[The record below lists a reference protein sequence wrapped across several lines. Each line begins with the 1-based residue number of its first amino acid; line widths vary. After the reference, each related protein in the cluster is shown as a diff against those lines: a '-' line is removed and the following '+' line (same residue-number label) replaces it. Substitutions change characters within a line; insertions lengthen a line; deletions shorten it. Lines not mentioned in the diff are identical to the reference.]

1 MALNSANQP
10 HRVGEMKLSIKLSTF
25 LLLTT
30 APVIAEELIVLDEIT
45 VTAGY
50 TDTGINETGSSVS
63 VLDQQELQYSSSGI
77 IQAFENV
84 AGVSMDTSG
93 GLGTLGTISVRG
105 LKQQYIGVRFNGM
118 DITDPSGTQLS
129 YDFGALTG
137 MGLGQVEFV
146 KGSQSAVFGSEAVGG
161 VINLKTLSSNDEGS
175 RGQLTVDAGSNET
188 YSSSL
193 SYEIVDEK
201 GSAAVSVSRAETAGF
216 SAKKTGAGANEVDPY
231 SGNQVSAS
239 FNRELKNNL
248 EFSLSALKSTESIS
262 YDGDFTPLADTID
275 RDTKVMRGSVGF
287 SLGATIHEVGMTNGD
302 FKRVYSFGT
311 YDSDRKDIEYKGE
324 VAFSGISF
332 TFGAHRSEETI
343 DAVGTEGNDTEEAYF
358 LEANTSITDELEVS
372 GTVRQTDSDDFGSN
386 TSYRAAA
393 IYRFNNGVAFRAM
406 GSSGFRAP
414 SLYERYGAF
423 GAGNINLKPEE
434 SETQEIG
441 VEKVYQSG
449 SSVRM
454 TIFNTK
460 VDNLIEYDMGTF
472 SYTQATNS
480 RKSQGIEFEGR
491 WLASDTISVDGSYAY
506 VDAKT
511 GTEIAARVPGHDLS
525 LSISANISPKIN
537 SNLEINHI
545 MDYKDTVSGS
555 LVDMP
560 DYTVTN
566 LAVSY
571 DMANNLLGYVR
582 IQDLMDTDYETVKD
596 FNTGGRQI
604 FSGIRATF

>member
-1 MALNSANQP
+1 
-10 HRVGEMKLSIKLSTF
+10 
-25 LLLTT
+25 
-30 APVIAEELIVLDEIT
+30 
-45 VTAGY
+45 
-50 TDTGINETGSSVS
+50 
-63 VLDQQELQYSSSGI
+63 
-77 IQAFENV
+77 
-84 AGVSMDTSG
+84 MDTSG

-231 SGNQVSAS
+231 SGNQISAS

-287 SLGATIHEVGMTNGD
+287 SLGATIHEVGITNGD

-386 TSYRAAA
+386 TSYRTAA

-449 SSVRM
+449 SSVRI

-511 GTEIAARVPGHDLS
+511 GTEVAARVPGHDLS

-604 FSGIRATF
+604 FAGIRATF

>member
-1 MALNSANQP
+1 
-10 HRVGEMKLSIKLSTF
+10 MKSSIKLSTI

-30 APVIAEELIVLDEIT
+30 APVFAEELIVLDEIT

-50 TDTGINETGSSVS
+50 TDSGINETGASVS
-63 VLDQQELQYSSSGI
+63 VLDEQDFQFSSSGI
-77 IQAFENV
+77 VQAFENV
-84 AGVSMDTSG
+84 AGVSMDTTG
-93 GLGTLGTISVRG
+93 GLGALATISVRG

-118 DITDPSGTQLS
+118 DITDPSGTQLT
-129 YDFGALTG
+129 YDFGALTS
-137 MGLGQVEFV
+137 MGLGQIEFV

-161 VINLKTLSSNDEGS
+161 VINLKTLSSKEEGS
-175 RGQLTVDAGSNET
+175 RGKFTFDLGSNET

-193 SYEIVDEK
+193 SYEKVDEK

-216 SAKKTGAGANEVDPY
+216 SAKKTGAGANELDPY
-231 SGNQVSAS
+231 SGNQISAS
-239 FNRELKNNL
+239 FNRELKNSL
-248 EFSLSALKSTESIS
+248 EFSLSALKSAESIS
-262 YDGDFTPLADTID
+262 YDGDFSPLTDTID
-275 RDTKVMRGSVGF
+275 RDTTVMRGSVSF
-287 SLGATIHEVGMTNGD
+287 NLGATSHEVGMTNGD

-311 YDSDRKDIEYKGE
+311 YDSDRRDVEYKGE
-324 VAFSGISF
+324 AAFSGISF

-343 DAVGTEGNDTEEAYF
+343 DAVGTNGNDTEEAYF
-358 LEANTSITDELEVS
+358 LEANTSITDELELS
-372 GTVRQTDSDDFGSN
+372 ATARQTDSDDFGSN
-386 TSYRAAA
+386 ISYRTAA
-393 IYRFNNGVAFRAM
+393 IYRLNNGVAFRAM

-441 VEKVYQSG
+441 VEKIYESG

-454 TIFNTK
+454 TIFNTN
-460 VDNLIEYDMGTF
+460 VDNLIEYDTGTF

-480 RKSQGIEFEGR
+480 RKSQGIEFEGK
-491 WLASDTISVDGSYAY
+491 WLASDTISVGGSYAF

-511 GTEIAARVPGHDLS
+511 GTEVAARVPEHDLS
-525 LSISANISPKIN
+525 LSISTSHTPKIN
-537 SNLEINHI
+537 SNLEINYI
-545 MDYKDTVSGS
+545 MDYNDTVSGS
-555 LVDMP
+555 LVEMP

-571 DMANNLLGYVR
+571 DISNNLLGYVR

-604 FSGIRATF
+604 FAGISATF

>member
-1 MALNSANQP
+1 MSITNSREFTINVGKIAEAEKWLSEGADLWKEITGKDAVIYKEGWGDQYKMLFVTTYESMGETEE
-10 HRVGEMKLSIKLSTF
+10 VGEKLMTDKR
-25 LLLTT
+25 
-30 APVIAEELIVLDEIT
+30 
-45 VTAGY
+45 VT
-50 TDTGINETGSSVS
+50 DW
-63 VLDQQELQYSSSGI
+63 
-77 IQAFENV
+77 FE
-84 AGVSMDTSG
+84 
-93 GLGTLGTISVRG
+93 
-105 LKQQYIGVRFNGM
+105 Y
-118 DITDPSGTQLS
+118 
-129 YDFGALTG
+129 
-137 MGLGQVEFV
+137 
-146 KGSQSAVFGSEAVGG
+146 
-161 VINLKTLSSNDEGS
+161 
-175 RGQLTVDAGSNET
+175 
-188 YSSSL
+188 
-193 SYEIVDEK
+193 
-201 GSAAVSVSRAETAGF
+201 
-216 SAKKTGAGANEVDPY
+216 
-231 SGNQVSAS
+231 
-239 FNRELKNNL
+239 
-248 EFSLSALKSTESIS
+248 
-262 YDGDFTPLADTID
+262 
-275 RDTKVMRGSVGF
+275 
-287 SLGATIHEVGMTNGD
+287 GMTNGD

-343 DAVGTEGNDTEEAYF
+343 DAVGTKGNDTEEAYF
-358 LEANTSITDELEVS
+358 LEANTSVTDELEFS

-386 TSYRAAA
+386 TSYRTAA

-511 GTEIAARVPGHDLS
+511 GTEVAARVPGHDLS

-582 IQDLMDTDYETVKD
+582 VQDLMDTDYETVKD

-604 FSGIRATF
+604 FAGIRATF

>member
-1 MALNSANQP
+1 
-10 HRVGEMKLSIKLSTF
+10 MKYSIKLSIF

-30 APVIAEELIVLDEIT
+30 STVFAEELIVLDEIT

-50 TDTGINETGSSVS
+50 TDTGITETGASVS
-63 VLDQQELQYSSSGI
+63 VLEEQELQYSSSGI
-77 IQAFENV
+77 VQAFENV
-84 AGVSMDTSG
+84 AGVSMDTTG
-93 GLGTLGTISVRG
+93 GLGALATISVRG

-118 DITDPSGTQLS
+118 DITDPSGTQLT
-129 YDFGALTG
+129 YDFGSLTG

-146 KGSQSAVFGSEAVGG
+146 KGSQSAIFGSEAVGG
-161 VINLKTLSSNDEGS
+161 VINLKTLSSNEEGA
-175 RGQLTVDAGSNET
+175 RGQFTADLGSNET

-193 SYEIVDEK
+193 SYEKVDEK
-201 GSAAVSVSRAETAGF
+201 GSAAVSISRAETAGF
-216 SAKKTGAGANEVDPY
+216 SAKKTGDGANEVDPY
-231 SGNQVSAS
+231 SGNQISVS
-239 FNRELKNNL
+239 FDRKLKNNL
-248 EFSLSALKSTESIS
+248 NFSLSALKSAESIS
-262 YDGDFTPLADTID
+262 YDGDFTPLTDTID
-275 RDTKVMRGSVGF
+275 RDTTVMRGSLAF
-287 SLGATIHEVGMTNGD
+287 NLGATSHEVGITNGD

-311 YDSDRKDIEYKGE
+311 YDSDRRDVEYKGE
-324 VAFSGISF
+324 AAFSGISF

-343 DAVGTEGNDTEEAYF
+343 DAVGTTGDDTEGAYF
-358 LEANTSITDELEVS
+358 LEANTSITDELEIS
-372 GTVRQTDSDDFGSN
+372 ATARQTDSDDFGSN
-386 TSYRAAA
+386 TSYRTAA
-393 IYRFNNGVAFRAM
+393 IYRLNNGVAFRTM
-406 GSSGFRAP
+406 VSSGFRAP

-434 SETQEIG
+434 SGTQEIG

-449 SSVRM
+449 SSVRV
-454 TIFNTK
+454 TIFNTN
-460 VDNLIEYDMGTF
+460 VDNLIEYNMGTF

-480 RKSQGIEFEGR
+480 RKSQGVEFEGKL
-491 WLASDTISVDGSYAY
+491 LAYDRISFDGSYAY

-511 GTEIAARVPGHDLS
+511 GTEVAARVPKHDLS

-571 DMANNLLGYVR
+571 DMPNNLMGYVR

-604 FSGIRATF
+604 FAGIRATF

>member
-1 MALNSANQP
+1 
-10 HRVGEMKLSIKLSTF
+10 MKYSIKLSIF

-30 APVIAEELIVLDEIT
+30 STVFAEELIVLDEIT

-50 TDTGINETGSSVS
+50 TDTGITETGASVS
-63 VLDQQELQYSSSGI
+63 VLEEKELQYSSSGI
-77 IQAFENV
+77 VQAFENV
-84 AGVSMDTSG
+84 AGVSMDTTG
-93 GLGTLGTISVRG
+93 GLGALATISVRG

-118 DITDPSGTQLS
+118 DITDPSGTQLT
-129 YDFGALTG
+129 YDFGSLNG

-146 KGSQSAVFGSEAVGG
+146 KGSQSAIFGSEAVGG
-161 VINLKTLSSNDEGS
+161 VINLKTLSSNEEGA
-175 RGQLTVDAGSNET
+175 RGQFTADLGSNET

-193 SYEIVDEK
+193 SYEKVDEK
-201 GSAAVSVSRAETAGF
+201 GSAAVFISRAKTAGF

-231 SGNQVSAS
+231 SGNQISVS
-239 FNRELKNNL
+239 FDRKLKNNL
-248 EFSLSALKSTESIS
+248 NFSLSALKSAESIS
-262 YDGDFTPLADTID
+262 YDGDFTPLTDTID
-275 RDTKVMRGSVGF
+275 RDTTVMRGSLAF
-287 SLGATIHEVGMTNGD
+287 NLGATSHEVGITNGD

-311 YDSDRKDIEYKGE
+311 YDSDRRDVEYKGE
-324 VAFSGISF
+324 AAFSGISF

-343 DAVGTEGNDTEEAYF
+343 DAVGTTGDDTEGAYF
-358 LEANTSITDELEVS
+358 LEANTSITDELEIS
-372 GTVRQTDSDDFGSN
+372 ATARQTDSDDFGSN
-386 TSYRAAA
+386 TSYRTAA
-393 IYRFNNGVAFRAM
+393 IYRLNNGVAFRTM
-406 GSSGFRAP
+406 VSSGFRAP

-434 SETQEIG
+434 SGTQEIG

-449 SSVRM
+449 SSVRV
-454 TIFNTK
+454 TIFNTN

-480 RKSQGIEFEGR
+480 RKSQGVEFEGKL
-491 WLASDTISVDGSYAY
+491 LAYDRISFDGSYAY

-511 GTEIAARVPGHDLS
+511 GTEVAARVPKHDLS

-571 DMANNLLGYVR
+571 DMPNNLMGYVR

-604 FSGIRATF
+604 FAGIRATF

>member
-1 MALNSANQP
+1 
-10 HRVGEMKLSIKLSTF
+10 MKFSIKLSTF

-77 IQAFENV
+77 VQAFENV
-84 AGVSMDTSG
+84 AGVSMDTTG
-93 GLGTLGTISVRG
+93 GLGALATISVRG

-118 DITDPSGTQLS
+118 DITDPSGTQLT
-129 YDFGALTG
+129 YDFGALTS

-161 VINLKTLSSNDEGS
+161 VINLKTLSSNEEGS
-175 RGQLTVDAGSNET
+175 RGQFTVEAGSNET
-188 YSSSL
+188 YSGSL
-193 SYEIVDEK
+193 SYERVDQK
-201 GSAAVSVSRAETAGF
+201 GSAAVSISRAETAGF
-216 SAKKTGAGANEVDPY
+216 SARKTFASTAPSPGEADNEADPY
-231 SGNQVSAS
+231 SGNQISVS
-239 FNRELKNNL
+239 FNREMTNNL
-248 EFSLSALKSTESIS
+248 AISLSALKSDESIN
-262 YDGDFTPLADTID
+262 YDGDFSPLTDTID
-275 RDTKVMRGSVGF
+275 RDTTVMRGSLAF
-287 SLGATIHEVGMTNGD
+287 NLGATSHEVGITNGD
-302 FKRVYSFGT
+302 FKRAYSFGT
-311 YDSDRKDIEYKGE
+311 YDSERRDVEYKGE
-324 VAFSGISF
+324 ADFSGISF

-343 DAVGTEGNDTEEAYF
+343 DAVGTIGDDTEGAYF
-358 LEANTSITDELEVS
+358 LEANTAITDELEIS
-372 GTVRQTDSDDFGSN
+372 ATARQTESDDFGSN
-386 TSYRAAA
+386 TSYRTAA
-393 IYRFNNGVAFRAM
+393 IYRLNNGVAFRTM
-406 GSSGFRAP
+406 VSSGFRAP

-423 GAGNINLKPEE
+423 GAGNINLKPEK

-454 TIFNTK
+454 TIFNTN

-472 SYTQATNS
+472 SYTQATNF
-480 RKSQGIEFEGR
+480 RKSQGIEFEGK
-491 WLASDTISVDGSYAY
+491 WLAYDRISFDGSYAY

-511 GTEIAARVPGHDLS
+511 GTEVAARVPKHDLS
-525 LSISANISPKIN
+525 LSISSNISPKIS

-555 LVDMP
+555 SVDMP

-571 DMANNLLGYVR
+571 DMSNNLIGYVR
-582 IQDLMDTDYETVKD
+582 IQDLMDSDYETVKD

-604 FSGIRATF
+604 FAGIRATF

>member
-1 MALNSANQP
+1 
-10 HRVGEMKLSIKLSTF
+10 MKFSIKLSTF

-50 TDTGINETGSSVS
+50 TDTGISETGSSVS

-77 IQAFENV
+77 VQAFENV
-84 AGVSMDTSG
+84 AGVSMDTTG
-93 GLGTLGTISVRG
+93 GLGALATISVRG

-118 DITDPSGTQLS
+118 DITDPSGTQLT
-129 YDFGALTG
+129 YDFGALTS

-161 VINLKTLSSNDEGS
+161 VINLKTLSSNEEGS
-175 RGQLTVDAGSNET
+175 RGQFTVEAGSNET

-193 SYEIVDEK
+193 SYERVDQK
-201 GSAAVSVSRAETAGF
+201 GSAAVSISRAETAGF
-216 SAKKTGAGANEVDPY
+216 SARKTFASTAPSPGQVDNEADPY
-231 SGNQVSAS
+231 SGNQISVS
-239 FNRELKNNL
+239 FNREMTNNL
-248 EFSLSALKSTESIS
+248 AISLAALKSDESIN
-262 YDGDFTPLADTID
+262 YDGDFSPLTDTID
-275 RDTKVMRGSVGF
+275 RDTTVMRGSVAF
-287 SLGATIHEVGMTNGD
+287 SLGASSHEIGMTNGD
-302 FKRVYSFGT
+302 FKRVYTFGK
-311 YDSDRKDIEYKGE
+311 YDSDRRDFDYKGE
-324 VAFSGISF
+324 AAVSGVSF
-332 TFGAHRSEETI
+332 TFGAHQSEETI
-343 DAVGTEGNDTEEAYF
+343 DAVGDKGNDKETAYF
-358 LEANTSITDELEVS
+358 LEANTSLTDELEIS

-386 TSYRAAA
+386 TSYRTAA
-393 IYRFNNGVAFRAM
+393 IYRLNNGVAFRAM
-406 GSSGFRAP
+406 SSSGFRAP
-414 SLYERYGAF
+414 SLYERY
-423 GAGNINLKPEE
+423 AGWGGNKNLKPEE

-441 VEKVYQSG
+441 IEKVYQSG

-454 TIFNTK
+454 TAFNTS
-460 VDNLIEYDMGTF
+460 VDNLIEYSGG
-472 SYTQATNS
+472 YTQSTNS
-480 RKSQGIEFEGR
+480 RKSQGIEFEGK
-491 WLASDTISVDGSYAY
+491 WLASDTISVDGTYAY
-506 VDAKT
+506 VDAKN
-511 GTEIAARVPGHDLS
+511 GTEVAARVPGHDLS

-545 MDYKDTVSGS
+545 KDYKDTVSGS

-571 DMANNLLGYVR
+571 DMSNNLLGYVR

-604 FSGIRATF
+604 FAGIRATF